1 VSFEN
6 VDTVRRG
13 YDARNRGDLD
23 AVREIYAPDVIANA
37 GELWP
42 VAGEVEGAE
51 AIIDAFA
58 SILSTFESSELVPEE
73 FIERG
78 NTVVVPTCWRGT
90 LAGSG
95 SVIQQHLACVYTLRH
110 ARITRIDYVETV
122 EEALKLA
129 ERTAGPA

>member
-1 VSFEN
+1 VSSEN

-13 YDARNRGDLD
+13 YDAWNRGDLD

-42 VAGEVEGAE
+42 VAGEVEGTD

-58 SILSTFESSELVPEE
+58 SILSTFENSELVPED

-78 NTVVVPTCWRGT
+78 NTVVVPTSWRGT

-95 SVIQQHLACVYTLRH
+95 SVIQQHLACVYTLRD
-110 ARITRIDYVETV
+110 AQITRIDYVETL
-122 EEALKLA
+122 EQALKLA
-129 ERTAGPA
+129 ERNAGPV